1 MGKASSIGPGTEI
14 GNMIL
19 QDFLDYKNT
28 GKKPWGKGVGGAD
41 HYKSKEIYTKN
52 ASQSAFRTQARKIA
66 QLALVQ
72 LQLKDFDDKDSHNPE
87 LKDAPGAEN
96 SNNSV
101 KGNND
106 CEEASSESSSHHETS
121 VSGNDGEN
129 EENFDSS
136 DDDDLDG
143 FDDIEL
149 GELQNSREP
158 FFTGY
163 PTADKILAIF
173 PLDGDVLDPDA
184 NQFEFINDNNAIRR
198 MGKVPKVRESCTA
211 LIGDGKEKPSKMGF
225 SSVDLVVVDA
235 EIKKRMRLN
244 KYKRDENGDIWEI
257 RATLQLPFK
266 CDPHFRNREGQI
278 LNTFRIRSNKF
289 GFTWVYFWLLAWKP
303 PKPTPAK
310 RIGGTFVTVMSN
322 EDSSVFTEKTYDFK
336 NPDK

>member
-19 QDFLDYKNT
+19 QDFLDYKIT

-41 HYKSKEIYTKN
+41 HYKSREIYVKN

-72 LQLKDFDDKDSHNPE
+72 LELKDFDDKNSQNPDMR
-87 LKDAPGAEN
+87 DAPVVQN
-96 SNNSV
+96 SNNNANA
-101 KGNND
+101 KND
-106 CEEASSESSSHHETS
+106 CEEASSESSSCI
-121 VSGNDGEN
+121 SGSEDEN
-129 EENFDSS
+129 EDNYDSS
-136 DDDDLDG
+136 DDDDLSG

-184 NQFEFINDNNAIRR
+184 HQFEFMNDSYAIRR
-198 MGKVPKVRESCTA
+198 MGKVPKERESCMA

-244 KYKRDENGDIWEI
+244 KYKRDENGAIWEV

-278 LNTFRIRSNKF
+278 LKTFRIRSNKF

-310 RIGGTFVTVMSN
+310 RIGGTLVTVMSN
-322 EDSSVFTEKTYDFK
+322 EDSSVFTEKTYDSK
-336 NPDK
+336 NPNK